1 MDIQTQCGI
10 NPLDILELVAA
21 GASLVIM
28 LMSIGRLVDEESTS
42 SERILGTLGIIYG
55 LFELLESVYLYFHYL

>member
-1 MDIQTQCGI
+1 MGLQAQCGI

-21 GASLVIM
+21 GASLVII
-28 LMSIGRLVDEESTS
+28 LMSIGRVVDEESTS
-42 SERILGTLGIIYG
+42 SERTLGTLGIIYG

>member
-1 MDIQTQCGI
+1 MDLQTQCGI

-21 GASLVIM
+21 GASLVII
-28 LMSIGRLVDEESTS
+28 LMSIGRVVDEESTS
-42 SERILGTLGIIYG
+42 SERTLGTLGIIYG

>member
-1 MDIQTQCGI
+1 MDLQAQCRI

-21 GASLVIM
+21 GASLVII
-28 LMSIGRLVDEESTS
+28 LMSIGRVVDEESTS
-42 SERILGTLGIIYG
+42 SERTLGTLGIIYG

>member
-1 MDIQTQCGI
+1 MDLQTQCEI

-21 GASLVIM
+21 GASLVII
-28 LMSIGRLVDEESTS
+28 LMSIGRVVDEESTS
-42 SERILGTLGIIYG
+42 GERTLGTLGIIYG